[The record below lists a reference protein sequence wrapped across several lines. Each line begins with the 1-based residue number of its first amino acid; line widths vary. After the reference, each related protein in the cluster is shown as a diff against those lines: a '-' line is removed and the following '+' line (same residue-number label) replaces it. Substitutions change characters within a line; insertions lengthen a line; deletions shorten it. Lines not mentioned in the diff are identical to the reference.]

1 MAVSCT
7 VSCIVSTNNANFF
20 GIILKLWG
28 KERVITLDR
37 IEKSL
42 FFSTSIINFV
52 KFFSQSRY
60 MLSYNTNFIFV
71 LYVGTKLLDKKIYNT
86 KELTLIQFHGI
97 AKRINLKPILACPR
111 PSTNA
116 NKKPSEKKKKRKK
129 EIAPKRER
137 EKKNLRPPIIWS
149 KKRFETHLYLHHP
162 NPSNLEL

>member
-37 IEKSL
+37 FEKSP
-42 FFSTSIINFV
+42 FFLTSIINFV

-71 LYVGTKLLDKKIYNT
+71 LYVGIKLLDKKIYNY
-86 KELTLIQFHGI
+86 Q
-97 AKRINLKPILACPR
+97 RVNSDPIPR
-111 PSTNA
+111 NYKKNQSQIYPGLPS
-116 NKKPSEKKKKRKK
+116 PLH
-129 EIAPKRER
+129 KRE
-137 EKKNLRPPIIWS
+137 
-149 KKRFETHLYLHHP
+149 
-162 NPSNLEL
+162 

>member
-1 MAVSCT
+1 
-7 VSCIVSTNNANFF
+7 
-20 GIILKLWG
+20 
-28 KERVITLDR
+28 
-37 IEKSL
+37 
-42 FFSTSIINFV
+42 
-52 KFFSQSRY
+52 

-116 NKKPSEKKKKRKK
+116 NKKPSKKKDEKKKRNRPKKRKRKK
-129 EIAPKRER
+129 NP
-137 EKKNLRPPIIWS
+137 RPPIIWS